1 MFRRLINRGTSRQS
15 SPSPSMAVAPNRYR
29 RVHLPRLPPEIL
41 ALICELLV
49 STYRLPAAGY
59 SSMMWIAILQVSREW
74 RETAVG
80 LLKIWR
86 YIDLTYPTWA
96 YQLLERST
104 RVPGPVTV
112 ALQLNPSLNHARLQR
127 IYQMLYALPRY
138 TSARTLEV
146 CVDGNMAAFL
156 SLLEGPSFSG
166 HLTVGQ
172 ISNLVLHLGPSVP
185 PVAYPT
191 ERILQA
197 FPNLNLLELWEC
209 PLAVTPSLPVLQR
222 LVSIKIAFTECSF
235 ARQTA
240 VHTLLPILGCAPAL
254 RTLHLENC
262 IAFYNSHPPSH
273 VNLPNLSTL
282 FIESDDVNA
291 CGHLL
296 DHLTLPPTAF
306 IEVNSI
312 FKDDW
317 MKETIHMLP
326 VLSRFTMNSAPGYP
340 AIHSF
345 EFWDLDDRLN
355 FTFITWGSETR
366 RSNTN
371 ARAQGGPRIK
381 FKGIVDYGGEG
392 SSGSDMLKLL
402 VNTLRPDDLRS
413 LRISM
418 YPELNRK
425 EWTSIFS
432 PFQYLTNLY
441 VYADKDPGLL
451 AALSTPQRHGSS
463 TLCFRALQN
472 LTVENWNFGAV
483 DRKGRSCYEQIK
495 VCLNTRQQYRMPLHS
510 LSLVM
515 CRLISARQVNQLG
528 KIVRVHWDGIENN
541 MDSDDESD
549 SDED

>member
-1 MFRRLINRGTSRQS
+1 
-15 SPSPSMAVAPNRYR
+15 MAVVPNRHR
-29 RVHLPRLPPEIL
+29 KVHLPRLPPEIL
-41 ALICELLV
+41 ALIFELLV

-59 SSMMWIAILQVSREW
+59 SSMMWIVILQVSREW
-74 RETAVG
+74 RETAMG

-86 YIDLTYPTWA
+86 YIDLTYPSWA

-104 RVPGPVTV
+104 RVPGPVTA
-112 ALQLNPSLNHARLQR
+112 ALQLNPSLSHARLQG

-138 TSARTLEV
+138 SSARTLEV
-146 CVDGNMAAFL
+146 CVDGNMATFL
-156 SLLEGPSFSG
+156 SFLEGPSFSG

-172 ISNLVLHLGPSVP
+172 ISNLVLHLGPSAP

-191 ERILQA
+191 GRILQA
-197 FPNLNLLELWEC
+197 FPNLNQLELREC
-209 PLAVTPSLPVLQR
+209 PLAVTPSLPVFQR
-222 LVSIKIAFTECSF
+222 LVSIKIAFTDRSV
-235 ARQTA
+235 ARQTP
-240 VHTLLPILGCAPAL
+240 VHTLLPILGCTLAL

-262 IAFYNSHPPSH
+262 ISFHNFTPPPSH
-273 VNLPNLSTL
+273 VNLPNLVTL
-282 FIESDDVNA
+282 FVESDDVFA
-291 CGHLL
+291 CGSLL
-296 DHLTLPPTAF
+296 DHLTLPPSAF

-326 VLSRFTMNSAPGYP
+326 VLSRFTTNSTPGHP

-355 FTFITWGSETR
+355 FTFVTWGSGAR
-366 RSNTN
+366 RSNAN
-371 ARAQGGPRIK
+371 PHAQGGPRLK
-381 FKGIVDYGGEG
+381 FKGVVDYGGEG

-413 LRISM
+413 LRISIH
-418 YPELNRK
+418 PGLDRK
-425 EWTSIFS
+425 EWTSIFG

-441 VYADKDPGLL
+441 VYADKDRGLL
-451 AALSTPQRHGSS
+451 SALSTPQRHGSS
-463 TLCFRALQN
+463 MLSFRALQN
-472 LTVENWNFGAV
+472 LTVANWNFGAV

-510 LSLVM
+510 LSLVK

-528 KIVRVHWDGIENN
+528 KIVRVHWDGVENN